1 MIMILMPIMGNMCL
15 MSLKKFGQMV
25 TRIPKRIEITLIWF
39 MIIMVIINDYDDDDD
54 EYNDDV
60 IDKVWLEGH
69 KNPQESG
76 QDLFVGG
83 LKLAPLSNI
92 IMMMIMVII
101 IKTMMMIM
109 MIIKVMGTIYQ

>member
-1 MIMILMPIMGNMCL
+1 MILMPIMGNMCL

-83 LKLAPLSNI
+83 LKLAPLSDI
-92 IMMMIMVII
+92 IMMIMNMIMVMV
-101 IKTMMMIM
+101 MMMI
-109 MIIKVMGTIYQ
+109 III